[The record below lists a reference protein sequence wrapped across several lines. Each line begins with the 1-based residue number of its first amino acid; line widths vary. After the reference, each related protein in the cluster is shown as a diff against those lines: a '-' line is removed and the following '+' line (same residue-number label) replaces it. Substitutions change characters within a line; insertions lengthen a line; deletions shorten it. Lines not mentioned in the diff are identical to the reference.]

1 MYDLVIKNGLIVTMD
16 KKRRVFHGDIGIE
29 SNEIAFVGEELRSDL
44 CGSDTKVIDA
54 SGKIVLPGFINT
66 HVHTPMGLWRGLGD
80 DLDCLNIHKNVTY
93 PLGPLTKK
101 EEVYLAA
108 LLCCIE
114 MLKGGTTTFLDNQY
128 LLADPENTS
137 MVCKAVAEVGLRGN
151 IAFGLQDDPIAPTR
165 WSSISECESML
176 DYLLETWHHKENDRI
191 KIWLHPV
198 IPGVWETPEM
208 CKQARIW
215 ADKYGLRITTHLG
228 DTWDRV
234 KTVQE
239 RYGDKNITLFCERT
253 GLLGEDVVMAHC
265 QWITKDEIDLLRET
279 DTRASHMAA
288 FNLCEGDLVAPIIRM
303 MRSGIKVGL
312 GTDAPTSSN
321 NADMLECMKFA
332 ALVHKGHHLDPQII
346 SGERVLEMATI
357 EGAMVIGQDDE
368 IGSLEVGKKAD
379 ITLVNWQQPHMV
391 PLYRPV
397 SVLVY
402 CANAGDVDTV
412 IVDGRVLMEERKVL
426 TIDEKEVLKKAQEKA
441 EKLVQKAGNQEVA
454 YRDWLSLPKINY

>member
-1 MYDLVIKNGLIVTMD
+1 LYDLVIKNGLIVTMD

-54 SGKIVLPGFINT
+54 SGKIVLPGFVNT
-66 HVHTPMGLWRGLGD
+66 HVHTTMGLFRGLGD
-80 DLDCLNIHKNVTY
+80 DLDLLSIHAKVNY
-93 PLGPLTKK
+93 PMCGFVKK
-101 EEVYLAA
+101 EEAYSSA

-151 IAFGLQDDPIAPTR
+151 IEFGLQDDPIAPTR

-253 GLLGEDVVMAHC
+253 GL
-265 QWITKDEIDLLRET
+265 Q
-279 DTRASHMAA
+279 
-288 FNLCEGDLVAPIIRM
+288 
-303 MRSGIKVGL
+303 
-312 GTDAPTSSN
+312 
-321 NADMLECMKFA
+321 
-332 ALVHKGHHLDPQII
+332 
-346 SGERVLEMATI
+346 
-357 EGAMVIGQDDE
+357 
-368 IGSLEVGKKAD
+368 
-379 ITLVNWQQPHMV
+379 
-391 PLYRPV
+391 
-397 SVLVY
+397 
-402 CANAGDVDTV
+402 
-412 IVDGRVLMEERKVL
+412 
-426 TIDEKEVLKKAQEKA
+426 
-441 EKLVQKAGNQEVA
+441 
-454 YRDWLSLPKINY
+454 